1 MINNGYSIEHFTH
14 HSKHQQHTNKL
25 IEQYSTLT
33 TTEKPKYV
41 KWRNDKKEWWIHT
54 KEEWVANHILNR
66 DKGGLPECYNPID
79 TTTTDN
85 LTWILEITTPN
96 KQTVKTITNKLNRDM
111 MIPLSH
117 IQHIKKQNP
126 TENSNKK
133 EKHEHNKKELT
144 KRTFKNTWEITFK
157 DTTQKTLWEAYGSP
171 WKNNEKL
178 TTSYAT
184 GWLAYTER
192 ILEMTDI
199 NNLHKITDINVRHV
213 LESYYNKIKGTYE
226 SPGELAHNSTDLW
239 NTLRM
244 LLHESASKSFG
255 HYAQTTHNPH
265 TSITNLL
272 YKWYNTIQKAI
283 NHAQSLDCWETIKKE
298 KAPTLIK
305 IPIKE
310 VQPYLHTHTKQPG
323 CKQQNKYTHK

>member
-85 LTWILEITTPN
+85 LTWILEITTSN

-117 IQHIKKQNP
+117 IQQIKKQNP

-184 GWLAYTER
+184 GWLAYT
-192 ILEMTDI
+192 
-199 NNLHKITDINVRHV
+199 
-213 LESYYNKIKGTYE
+213 
-226 SPGELAHNSTDLW
+226 
-239 NTLRM
+239 
-244 LLHESASKSFG
+244 
-255 HYAQTTHNPH
+255 
-265 TSITNLL
+265 
-272 YKWYNTIQKAI
+272 
-283 NHAQSLDCWETIKKE
+283 
-298 KAPTLIK
+298 
-305 IPIKE
+305 
-310 VQPYLHTHTKQPG
+310 
-323 CKQQNKYTHK
+323 